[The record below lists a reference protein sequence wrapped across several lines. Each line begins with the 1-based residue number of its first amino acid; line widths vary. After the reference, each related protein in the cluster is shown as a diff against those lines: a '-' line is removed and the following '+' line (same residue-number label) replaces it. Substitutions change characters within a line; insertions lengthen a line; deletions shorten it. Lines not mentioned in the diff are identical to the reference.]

1 MGRAAAASVAVA
13 AAVAAAAAAAAA
25 VSEQQRPL
33 EGLAFSLDSELLEV
47 VLLSW
52 LYLKV

>member
-13 AAVAAAAAAAAA
+13 AAVAAAAAAA